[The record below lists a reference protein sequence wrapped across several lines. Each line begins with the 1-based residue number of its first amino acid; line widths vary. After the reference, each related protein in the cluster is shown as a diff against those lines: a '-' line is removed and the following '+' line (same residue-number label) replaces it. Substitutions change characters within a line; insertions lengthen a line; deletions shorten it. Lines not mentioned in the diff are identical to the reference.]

1 MSSKIITKEENKESL
16 NYIFYHNENLNL
28 KNINEELIKNIELY
42 EKENAE
48 LKKIIEQLN
57 KELNYKDKYLEEC
70 LKIISELKNNYY
82 IKNNNKK
89 EEENKK
95 NEEDINWSKDDK
107 KNEFQKYINENIILK
122 KNLNLLKIEYNEKV
136 KKLNEISKAYDESKN
151 KNNNYIE
158 MLKEREKIIENNEK
172 KIKNLLK
179 ENNAKEDQLNLLM
192 KYKKD
197 DNNIKNN
204 KNNYEI
210 NIFPK
215 EEIFNINILENNIL
229 NDKNI
234 HFKLEQALKE
244 ILYIPSNS
252 KHSLTKEYLI
262 DMNFKTELLKIE
274 CFSNFKREF
283 DFLELIY
290 MFFEKLS
297 KYNYTKELV
306 KQIFYLISDYNKIKE
321 DNNKYKMDINK
332 FKAQIKD
339 LYLYI
344 YKIRDELYGQNNNF
358 KLKMNHLITLYEI
371 KIKQIKD
378 KYKFNDC
385 LYKNMN
391 LINEHISSIY
401 IKTSNIKKKENNIAN
416 NNKENNN
423 KNKLEIE
430 RLKKEIAVLIKD
442 INNQQNEIS
451 NYKKIKLEKEN
462 NLNKNIFIISDYMKY
477 SLIYDINDTKEIL
490 NLFIIMMN
498 NMKNDKKKGIIIFI
512 EMLKNFLIVIEKIKS
527 NSKKEYKEELNKAF
541 NIFTECCNDKIN
553 ELTENDIFLR
563 KLIINLFYIAFF

>member
-1 MSSKIITKEENKESL
+1 M
-16 NYIFYHNENLNL
+16 
-28 KNINEELIKNIELY
+28 
-42 EKENAE
+42 
-48 LKKIIEQLN
+48 
-57 KELNYKDKYLEEC
+57 
-70 LKIISELKNNYY
+70 
-82 IKNNNKK
+82 
-89 EEENKK
+89 
-95 NEEDINWSKDDK
+95 
-107 KNEFQKYINENIILK
+107 
-122 KNLNLLKIEYNEKV
+122 
-136 KKLNEISKAYDESKN
+136 NEISKAYDESKN

-306 KQIFYLISDYNKIKE
+306 KQKI
-321 DNNKYKMDINK
+321 
-332 FKAQIKD
+332 
-339 LYLYI
+339 
-344 YKIRDELYGQNNNF
+344 
-358 KLKMNHLITLYEI
+358 
-371 KIKQIKD
+371 
-378 KYKFNDC
+378 
-385 LYKNMN
+385 
-391 LINEHISSIY
+391 
-401 IKTSNIKKKENNIAN
+401 
-416 NNKENNN
+416 
-423 KNKLEIE
+423 
-430 RLKKEIAVLIKD
+430 
-442 INNQQNEIS
+442 
-451 NYKKIKLEKEN
+451 
-462 NLNKNIFIISDYMKY
+462 
-477 SLIYDINDTKEIL
+477 
-490 NLFIIMMN
+490 
-498 NMKNDKKKGIIIFI
+498 
-512 EMLKNFLIVIEKIKS
+512 
-527 NSKKEYKEELNKAF
+527 
-541 NIFTECCNDKIN
+541 
-553 ELTENDIFLR
+553 
-563 KLIINLFYIAFF
+563 